1 MLSNYK
7 TTYNSYERS
16 LIATLP
22 AAENVRP
29 DRFGI
34 ADRSYYRTALP

>member
-7 TTYNSYERS
+7 ITYNSYERS

-22 AAENVRP
+22 AAEWP

-34 ADRSYYRTALP
+34 AVRGYDRTALP